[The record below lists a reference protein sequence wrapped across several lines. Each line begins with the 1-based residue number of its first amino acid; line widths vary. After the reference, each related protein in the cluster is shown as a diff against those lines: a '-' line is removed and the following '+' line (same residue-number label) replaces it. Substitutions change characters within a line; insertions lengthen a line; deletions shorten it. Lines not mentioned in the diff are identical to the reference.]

1 MQFMNYY
8 DEDPEVLIQ
17 EWKVDS
23 QEELDKLKEHLD
35 YEPISEFGSEP
46 LELENVF
53 IQIMYD
59 SNSEEFLAAEV
70 IDTESY
76 TWDLSDTDVAEIF
89 GEKYLKPV
97 HGRQ

>member
-1 MQFMNYY
+1 MQFMNQY

-17 EWKVDS
+17 EWKIDS

-35 YEPISEFGSEP
+35 YDEDSEFENV
-46 LELENVF
+46 LELGNVF

-59 SNSEEFLAAEV
+59 TGSGEFLAAEV
-70 IDTESY
+70 VDTESY
-76 TWDLSDTDVAEIF
+76 TWDLDDTDVSEIF
-89 GEKYLKPV
+89 GGKYLKPV

>member
-1 MQFMNYY
+1 MQFMNQY

-17 EWKVDS
+17 EWKIDS

-35 YEPISEFGSEP
+35 YDEDSEFENV
-46 LELENVF
+46 LELGNVF

-59 SNSEEFLAAEV
+59 TGSGEFLAAEV
-70 IDTESY
+70 VDTESY
-76 TWDLSDTDVAEIF
+76 TWDLDDADVSEIF
-89 GEKYLKPV
+89 GGKYLKPV